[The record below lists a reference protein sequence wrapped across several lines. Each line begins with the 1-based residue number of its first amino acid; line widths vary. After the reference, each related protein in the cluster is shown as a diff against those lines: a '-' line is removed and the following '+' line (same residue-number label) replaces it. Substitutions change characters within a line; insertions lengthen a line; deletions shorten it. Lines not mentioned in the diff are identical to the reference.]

1 MAMRLFILGTE
12 TRHHYIGP
20 EIPDD
25 PHDVS
30 KNFIVIPDMHRFVS
44 CLRKPEIKRSC
55 EKLPGVIDASR
66 VEQFLC
72 SNNAEPLAQFG
83 TDYVLAAVPSRN
95 GKISGVIE
103 RTVRPERHEIS
114 VFVVGVRRD
123 VKNAAEHIE
132 LLECELNLAGTH
144 LFWRQQWRRISGI
157 GRARHGEGRDHHDG
171 CAPTALFVAAI
182 SDRRL
187 RAAMV

>member
-25 PHDVS
+25 PHGVS
-30 KNFIVIPDMHRFVS
+30 KNFVVIPDMHRFVS

-55 EKLPGVIDASR
+55 EKLPGVVDASG

-83 TDYVLAAVPSRN
+83 TDYILAAAPSCN
-95 GKISGVIE
+95 GKISSVIKG
-103 RTVRPERHEIS
+103 TVRPECHAIC
-114 VFVVGVRRD
+114 VFV
-123 VKNAAEHIE
+123 
-132 LLECELNLAGTH
+132 
-144 LFWRQQWRRISGI
+144 
-157 GRARHGEGRDHHDG
+157 
-171 CAPTALFVAAI
+171 
-182 SDRRL
+182 
-187 RAAMV
+187 